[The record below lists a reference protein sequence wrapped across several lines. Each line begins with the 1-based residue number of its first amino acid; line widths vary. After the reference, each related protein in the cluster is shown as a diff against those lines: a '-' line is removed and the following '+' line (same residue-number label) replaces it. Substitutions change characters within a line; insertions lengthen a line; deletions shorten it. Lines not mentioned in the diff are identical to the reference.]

1 MGTNF
6 SLTRGCRRTSVY
18 WVWGLTD
25 SDSDQLEQERL
36 RLNLVFGADDDL
48 VSETESYA
56 LHIKAVKPTYVS
68 VGVYDSM
75 ENTKMAKEQLYKF

>member
-1 MGTNF
+1 
-6 SLTRGCRRTSVY
+6 
-18 WVWGLTD
+18 
-25 SDSDQLEQERL
+25 DSDQLEQERL